1 MRWTLLPSPTSTF
14 VIISGDS
21 ISRRWC
27 PLREND
33 KKVIGVGVKQSTSD
47 LPIIA
52 TNSSSMTTLAA
63 KASRR
68 VAPRQPRQCRRR
80 QRRTPEEERRR
91 KEEQEAR
98 KTQAVELVVET
109 FDALMAERGDGDRIR
124 C

>member
-1 MRWTLLPSPTSTF
+1 M
-14 VIISGDS
+14 IISGDS
-21 ISRRWC
+21 DFS
-27 PLREND
+27 PLVSKLREND

-47 LPIIA
+47 LLIANA
-52 TNSSSMTTLAA
+52 TNSSSMTTWPA
-63 KASRR
+63 KASAPPSRAATAATT
-68 VAPRQPRQCRRR
+68 VAPAAR

-109 FDALMAERGDGDRIR
+109 FDALMAERGDGDRIWPR